1 MSGSGEMEVDE
12 KKENVMANSAAV
24 GSVSL
29 SLHPLVLMNISEH
42 WTRVRAQEGSAQQ
55 VIGALIGKQKGRNL
69 ELMNSFELVFT
80 RIGGDIIIDKDYYNT
95 KEEQFKQ
102 VFSDMD
108 FLGWYTTGEGPEDSD
123 IKVHKQICEINESP
137 VFLKLNP
144 MATHSEQLPVTLYES
159 VIDLVDGEATMLF
172 VELHYTLA
180 TEEAERIGVDHVA
193 RMSNADASESSL
205 VAEHLSAQH
214 SAIKM
219 LHSRVRLVL
228 DYLRMV
234 ETGKLPRSH
243 DVLRD
248 AYSLSHRLP
257 VIQSPRFHGDY
268 YNQCNDVGLMT
279 YLGTITKGCNDMNQ
293 LVNKFNLLYDRQ
305 GLGRRMRGIFF

>member
-1 MSGSGEMEVDE
+1 MTTAMEVDDSN
-12 KKENVMANSAAV
+12 KNVMASSNTV

-42 WTRVRAQEGSAQQ
+42 WTRIRAQEGSAQQ
-55 VIGALIGKQKGRNL
+55 VIGALIGKQKGRNI
-69 ELMNSFELVFT
+69 ELMNSFELMFT
-80 RIGGDIIIDKDYYNT
+80 RIDGDIIIDREYYNT

-102 VFSDMD
+102 VFSDLD
-108 FLGWYTTGEGPEDSD
+108 FLGWYTTGEAPDDSD
-123 IKVHKQICEINESP
+123 IKIHRQICEINESP
-137 VFLKLNP
+137 VLLKLNP
-144 MATHSEQLPVTLYES
+144 QARHSDLPVTCYES

-193 RMSNADASESSL
+193 RVSNNDATESSL

-219 LHSRVRLVL
+219 LHSRVKLVL
-228 DYLRMV
+228 EYLRGV
-234 ETGKLPRSH
+234 ESGQLPRNH
-243 DVLRD
+243 EILRSV
-248 AYSLSHRLP
+248 YSLSHRLP
-257 VIQSPRFHGDY
+257 VVQGQHFHQEF

-279 YLGTITKGCNDMNQ
+279 YLGIITKGCNDMNQ

-305 GLGRRMRGIFF
+305 ASFGRRLKVIL

>member
-1 MSGSGEMEVDE
+1 MTTAMEVDDSN
-12 KKENVMANSAAV
+12 KNVMASSNAV

-42 WTRVRAQEGSAQQ
+42 WTRIRAQEGSAQQ
-55 VIGALIGKQKGRNL
+55 VIGALIGKQKGRNI
-69 ELMNSFELVFT
+69 ELMNSFELMFT
-80 RIGGDIIIDKDYYNT
+80 RIDGDIIIDREYYNT

-102 VFSDMD
+102 VFSDLD
-108 FLGWYTTGEGPEDSD
+108 FLGWYTTGDAPDDSD
-123 IKVHKQICEINESP
+123 IKIHRQICEINESP
-137 VFLKLNP
+137 VLLKLNP
-144 MATHSEQLPVTLYES
+144 QARHSDLPVTCYES

-193 RMSNADASESSL
+193 RVSNNDATESSL

-219 LHSRVRLVL
+219 LHSRVKLVL
-228 DYLRMV
+228 EYLRGV
-234 ETGKLPRSH
+234 ETGQLPRNH
-243 DVLRD
+243 EILRSV
-248 AYSLSHRLP
+248 YSLSHRLP
-257 VIQSPRFHGDY
+257 VVQGQYFHQEF

-279 YLGTITKGCNDMNQ
+279 YLGIITKGCNDMNQ

-305 GLGRRMRGIFF
+305 ASFGRRLKVIL

>member
-1 MSGSGEMEVDE
+1 MTTAMEVDE
-12 KKENVMANSAAV
+12 SNKNVMASSNTV

-42 WTRVRAQEGSAQQ
+42 WTRIRAQEGSAQQ

-69 ELMNSFELVFT
+69 ELMNSFELMFT
-80 RIGGDIIIDKDYYNT
+80 RIDGDIIIDREYYNT

-102 VFSDMD
+102 VFSDLD
-108 FLGWYTTGEGPEDSD
+108 FLGWYTTGEAPDDRD
-123 IKVHKQICEINESP
+123 IKTHRQICEINESP
-137 VFLKLNP
+137 VLLKLNP
-144 MATHSEQLPVTLYES
+144 QARHSDLPVTCYES

-193 RMSNADASESSL
+193 RVSNNDSTESSL

-219 LHSRVRLVL
+219 LHSRVKLVL
-228 DYLRMV
+228 EYLRGI
-234 ETGKLPRSH
+234 ESGKLPKNH
-243 DVLRD
+243 DILRD
-248 AYSLSHRLP
+248 VYSLSHRLP
-257 VIQSPRFHGDY
+257 VVQGQLFHQEF

-279 YLGTITKGCNDMNQ
+279 YLGIITKGCNDMNQ

-305 GLGRRMRGIFF
+305 ASFGRRLKVIL